1 MLSSM
6 TAFATFDSDQFG
18 WQLRSVNHRVL
29 DVTIHLPEPLRTIE
43 PAVRSRARAALGRGK
58 VDATLR
64 LRQQAETTPGV
75 AIDHAHL
82 MRLLAAV
89 EQLRRDA
96 PEVGP
101 LDPLDLLRWPGVV
114 PQHRDATAPLAE
126 AALSGFDMALAR
138 LVDIR
143 AEEGASLGA
152 ILADQLTRAEAI
164 AAELADS
171 ASAWAPTLRANLE
184 ARMAKLTERLDPARL
199 AQEVALLAARADIT
213 EELDRIAIHCQS
225 CRDCLAAQGPQGRRL
240 DFLMQELQREA
251 STLAAKAGSADA
263 ARRAVDLK
271 VLIEQMREQAQ
282 NVE

>member
-29 DVTIHLPEPLRTIE
+29 DVTVHLPAPLRSIE

-64 LRQQAETTPGV
+64 LRQQTETTPGL

-82 MRLLAAV
+82 MHLLAAV

-101 LDPLDLLRWPGVV
+101 LDPLDLLRWPGVTL
-114 PQHRDATAPLAE
+114 QQREAAAPLAE

-152 ILADQLTRAEAI
+152 ILADQLARAEAI
-164 AAELADS
+164 AAELAN
-171 ASAWAPTLRANLE
+171 AANAWAPTLRESLE
-184 ARMAKLTERLDPARL
+184 ARIAELTERLDPARL

-225 CRDCLAAQGPQGRRL
+225 CRDCLAATGPQGRRL